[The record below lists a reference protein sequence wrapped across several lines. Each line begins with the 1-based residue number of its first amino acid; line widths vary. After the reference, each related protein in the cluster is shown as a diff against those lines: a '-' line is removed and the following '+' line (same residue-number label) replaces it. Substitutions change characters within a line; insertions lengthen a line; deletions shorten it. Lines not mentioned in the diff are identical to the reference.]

1 VDLLNSESI
10 FKKILFLTDGSA
22 PSLSAQELTIHL
34 VKKMK
39 AEVTVFHV
47 VTHELMRP
55 IIQDFLVQSRGV
67 PVSAD
72 TEPGLIMDSEI
83 SLGRKTP
90 SSGGSHYGERVEGE
104 ITSIYHQEGEDIV
117 ADSARTFREEGIQ
130 AEPKIVVHKNIVQAI
145 MKEIERENYDLV
157 VMGRSG
163 HKESESRLG
172 AVAEKVSRRSEIPVL
187 IAGEG
192 KTIARLLMPLD
203 GSKSSEKALT
213 YASSLAK
220 KMDGKL
226 TLLHVQESRLFRSR
240 PKLTEAIG
248 KKILSDAS
256 GKLEGISFEQK
267 METGDPAR
275 KITDMA
281 EKDNFDLIVLGNS
294 GHSSLGRSSFGGV
307 TNHVL
312 HYTRQAVLIVK

>member
-1 VDLLNSESI
+1 MLDSEPI

-34 VKKMK
+34 AKKME

-55 IIQDFLVQSRGV
+55 IVQDFLIQSRGV
-67 PVSAD
+67 QESAD
-72 TEPGLIMDSEI
+72 SEPGLIMESEV
-83 SLGRKTP
+83 SSGRKTP
-90 SSGGSHYGERVEGE
+90 TSTGSHYGERVEGE
-104 ITSIYHQEGEDIV
+104 ITSIYRQEGEDIV

-130 AEPKIVVHKNIVQAI
+130 AEPRIVVNKNIVQAV
-145 MKEIERENYDLV
+145 MKEIERENHDLV
-157 VMGRSG
+157 VIGRSG

-172 AVAEKVSRRSEIPVL
+172 AVAEKVSRSSEIPVL
-187 IAGEG
+187 ISGER

-203 GSKSSEKALT
+203 GSKSSEKALA
-213 YASSLAK
+213 YASSLAR
-220 KMDGKL
+220 KMNGKL

-256 GKLEGISFEQK
+256 GKLQGISFDQK

-294 GHSSLGRSSFGGV
+294 GHSALGRSSLGGV

>member
-1 VDLLNSESI
+1 MDSEPI

-22 PSLSAQELTIHL
+22 LSLSAQELTIHL
-34 VKKMK
+34 AKKMN

-55 IIQDFLVQSRGV
+55 IVQDFLIQSRGV
-67 PVSAD
+67 PESAD
-72 TEPGLIMDSEI
+72 SEPGLIMSSEF

-90 SSGGSHYGERVEGE
+90 TSAGSHYGERVEGE
-104 ITSIYHQEGEDIV
+104 ITNIYRQEGEDIV
-117 ADSARTFREEGIQ
+117 ADSARTLREEGIR
-130 AEPKIVVHKNIVQAI
+130 AEPRVVVHKNIVQAV
-145 MKEIERENYDLV
+145 MEEIERENYDLILI
-157 VMGRSG
+157 GRSG
-163 HKESESRLG
+163 HKDSESRLG

-187 IAGEG
+187 IAGEK

-203 GSKSSEKALT
+203 GSKSSDKALA

-226 TLLHVQESRLFRSR
+226 TLMHVQESRLFRSR

-248 KKILSDAS
+248 KNILSDAG
-256 GKLEGISFEQK
+256 GKLAGISFDQK
-267 METGDPAR
+267 MESGDPAR
-275 KITDMA
+275 RITDVA
-281 EKDNFDLIVLGNS
+281 EKENFDLIVLGNS
-294 GHSSLGRSSFGGV
+294 GHSGLGRSSLGSV

-312 HYTRQAVLIVK
+312 HYTKQAVLIVK

>member
-1 VDLLNSESI
+1 MDSEPV

-22 PSLSAQELTIHL
+22 PSLSVQELTINL
-34 VKKMK
+34 AKKMK

-55 IIQDFLVQSRGV
+55 IVQDFLVQSRGV
-67 PVSAD
+67 PESAD
-72 TEPGLIMDSEI
+72 SEPGLIVGSEI

-90 SSGGSHYGERVEGE
+90 TSTGSHYGERVEGE
-104 ITSIYHQEGEDIV
+104 ITSIYRQEGEDIV

-130 AEPKIVVHKNIVQAI
+130 TESRLVVHKNIAQAV
-145 MKEIERENYDLV
+145 MEEIEREDYDLI

-163 HKESESRLG
+163 HQEKESRLG
-172 AVAEKVSRRSEIPVL
+172 DVAEKVSRRSDIPIL
-187 IAGEG
+187 IAGEK
-192 KTIARLLMPLD
+192 KTIARLLVPLD
-203 GSKSSEKALT
+203 GSKSSDKALA

-220 KMDGKL
+220 KLDGKL
-226 TLLHVQESRLFRSR
+226 TLLHVQESRLFSSR

-248 KKILSDAS
+248 KKILSDA
-256 GKLEGISFEQK
+256 GERLQGVSFDQK
-267 METGDPAR
+267 METGDPGR

-281 EKDNFDLIVLGNS
+281 EKENFDLIVLGNS
-294 GHSSLGRSSFGGV
+294 GHSSLGRSTLGGV

-312 HYTRQAVLIVK
+312 HYARQAVLVVK